1 MTATLGPGSSGG
13 SPFPSGAASAEPA
26 ASALSQGSG
35 RRRFGRRS
43 RSGPTENDGR
53 EPLRLGSGLGL
64 GVATI
69 WLSILVMLPL
79 AAVIVKA
86 TGNGWSGYWD
96 ALSNPST
103 AAALRLTITQAFLVT
118 IVNVVLG
125 TIVAWVLVRDDF
137 PGKGLLDL
145 VIDVPFALPTIVAG
159 LVLLSLYGP
168 DSPVNLQFAN
178 SRVGIFIALL
188 FVTVPFVVRA
198 VQPVLIELD
207 RDVEEAAASLG
218 ADRFTIF
225 RRVIFPNLV
234 PAIAAGT
241 ALAFARAVSEYG
253 SLVLI
258 SGNRPFA
265 TEVAAVRILSLTEND
280 NPAGAAAVASVL
292 LIVAVVTLVT
302 IDGLRRWAGR
312 RG

>member
-1 MTATLGPGSSGG
+1 LSARTGKVWSLLGR
-13 SPFPSGAASAEPA
+13 
-26 ASALSQGSG
+26 G
-35 RRRFGRRS
+35 RRRRS
-43 RSGPTENDGR
+43 KGDGAALAR
-53 EPLRLGSGLGL
+53 GSSLGL

-69 WLSILVMLPL
+69 WLSLLVMLPL
-79 AAVIVKA
+79 AAVVIKG
-86 TGNGWSGYWD
+86 TGNGWTGFWD

-103 AAALRLTITQAFLVT
+103 AAALRLTVSQAFLVT
-118 IVNVVLG
+118 AVNVVLG
-125 TIVAWVLVRDDF
+125 TVVAWVLVRDEF
-137 PGKGLLDL
+137 PGKGLIDL

-168 DSPVNLQFAN
+168 DSPLNLQFAN
-178 SRVGIFIALL
+178 TRVGIFIALL

-198 VQPVLIELD
+198 VQPVLLELD

-225 RRVIFPNLV
+225 RRVVFPNLI

-258 SGNRPFA
+258 SGNLPFK
-265 TEVAAVRILSLTEND
+265 TEVAAVRILSLNEND
-280 NPAGAAAVASVL
+280 NPAGAAAVATVL
-292 LIVAVVTLVT
+292 LFVAVVTLLA
-302 IDGLRRWAGR
+302 IDGLRRWAVR

>member
-1 MTATLGPGSSGG
+1 MSARTGKAWNLLGR
-13 SPFPSGAASAEPA
+13 
-26 ASALSQGSG
+26 G
-35 RRRFGRRS
+35 RRRRS
-43 RSGPTENDGR
+43 KGDGAA
-53 EPLRLGSGLGL
+53 LAWGSGLGL

-69 WLSILVMLPL
+69 WLSLLVMLPL
-79 AAVIVKA
+79 AAVVIKGA
-86 TGNGWSGYWD
+86 GNGWTGFWD

-103 AAALRLTITQAFLVT
+103 AAALRLTVSQAFLVT
-118 IVNVVLG
+118 AVNVVLG
-125 TIVAWVLVRDDF
+125 TVVAWVLVRDEF
-137 PGKGLLDL
+137 PGKGLIDL

-168 DSPVNLQFAN
+168 DSPLNLQFAN
-178 SRVGIFIALL
+178 TRVGIFIALL

-198 VQPVLIELD
+198 VQPVLLELD

-225 RRVIFPNLV
+225 RRVVFPNLI

-258 SGNRPFA
+258 SGNLPFK
-265 TEVAAVRILSLTEND
+265 TEVAAVRILSLNEND
-280 NPAGAAAVASVL
+280 NPAGAAAVATVL
-292 LIVAVVTLVT
+292 LFVAVVTLLA
-302 IDGLRRWAGR
+302 IDGLRRWAVR

>member
-1 MTATLGPGSSGG
+1 MSARTGKVWSLLGR
-13 SPFPSGAASAEPA
+13 
-26 ASALSQGSG
+26 G
-35 RRRFGRRS
+35 RRRRS
-43 RSGPTENDGR
+43 KGDGAALAR
-53 EPLRLGSGLGL
+53 GSSLGL

-69 WLSILVMLPL
+69 WLSLLVMLPL
-79 AAVIVKA
+79 AAVVIKGA
-86 TGNGWSGYWD
+86 GNGWTGFWD

-103 AAALRLTITQAFLVT
+103 AAALRLTVSQAFLVT
-118 IVNVVLG
+118 AVNVVLG
-125 TIVAWVLVRDDF
+125 TVVAWVLVRDEF
-137 PGKGLLDL
+137 PGKGLIDL

-168 DSPVNLQFAN
+168 DSPLNLQFAN
-178 SRVGIFIALL
+178 TRVGIFIALL

-198 VQPVLIELD
+198 VQPVLLELD

-225 RRVIFPNLV
+225 RRVVFPNLI

-258 SGNRPFA
+258 SGNLPFK
-265 TEVAAVRILSLTEND
+265 TEVAAVRILSLNEND
-280 NPAGAAAVASVL
+280 NPAGAAAVATVL
-292 LIVAVVTLVT
+292 LFVAVVTLLA
-302 IDGLRRWAGR
+302 IDGLRRWAVR

>member
-1 MTATLGPGSSGG
+1 MPTASSLPSRTLQARATEVTVRG
-13 SPFPSGAASAEPA
+13 
-26 ASALSQGSG
+26 
-35 RRRFGRRS
+35 RRFGRRS
-43 RSGPTENDGR
+43 PSSGSGSGER
-53 EPLRLGSGLGL
+53 LRLGSGLGL

-69 WLSILVMLPL
+69 WLSILVLLPL
-79 AAVIVKA
+79 AAVVIKA
-86 TGNGWSGYWD
+86 TDNGWSGFWD

-103 AAALRLTITQAFLVT
+103 AAALRLTVTQAFLVT

-137 PGKGLLDL
+137 PGKGIVDL

-178 SRVGIFIALL
+178 TRVGIFIALL

-198 VQPVLIELD
+198 VQPVLEELD

-218 ADRFTIF
+218 ADRSTIF
-225 RRVIFPNLV
+225 RRIVFPNLI

-258 SGNRPFA
+258 SGNLPFK
-265 TEVAAVRILSLTEND
+265 TEVAAVRILSLNEND
-280 NPAGAAAVASVL
+280 NPSGAAAVATVL
-292 LIVAVVTLVT
+292 LLVAVVTLLS
-302 IDGLRRWAGR
+302 IDGLRRWAVK